1 MNAFVY
7 EGIHPLPQTT
17 MVVHARFYF
26 PSSGMIPRGGLS
38 VIHSMNAKR
47 PENGHLQC
55 VIANSRSLM
64 DCSRSSH
71 VSKFGISSA
80 KEVLASDDFK
90 GRKMI
95 WVYLTRSSFRPRA
108 TSSQCPEEGTLG
120 WELKEILSTATSLY
134 PLYIVVG
141 GLIACIKP

>member
-1 MNAFVY
+1 
-7 EGIHPLPQTT
+7 
-17 MVVHARFYF
+17 
-26 PSSGMIPRGGLS
+26 
-38 VIHSMNAKR
+38 
-47 PENGHLQC
+47 
-55 VIANSRSLM
+55 M
-64 DCSRSSH
+64 DCSRSSR

-95 WVYLTRSSFRPRA
+95 WVYLTSSSFRPRA
-108 TSSQCPEEGTLG
+108 TSSQGPEEGSLG

-141 GLIACIKP
+141 GLIACIKPSVFSWFVNRGPAFYSLSLGTIMLAMGYAQTMNLRGLSLGALCISSDLTIVANL